1 MICGRLVR
9 ALIRRS
15 LEPIGPIACSFVT
28 RVVTARFYLSIK
40 VNQPLANSARSRFQ
54 RDRAIDSGETF
65 SRIFLVSTERFLIEI
80 YLSCYLTILLS
91 NAGVQFARSIVRETK
106 RKGKK
111 RQMLLS
117 RKKSLLTVKR
127 RKMERRVR
135 RMKTVAKE
143 MREIIARQLGGK
155 MDKDGQLA
163 QRSTDVLDTM
173 LRTTV
178 SLLRSGFLIL
188 SQKSKTGPKDVSLV
202 S

>member
-1 MICGRLVR
+1 MTVR
-9 ALIRRS
+9 
-15 LEPIGPIACSFVT
+15 
-28 RVVTARFYLSIK
+28 
-40 VNQPLANSARSRFQ
+40 
-54 RDRAIDSGETF
+54 IDSGETF

-80 YLSCYLTILLS
+80 YLSYYLTILLS
-91 NAGVQFARSIVRETK
+91 NADVQFARSIVRETK
-106 RKGKK
+106 RTDKK

-117 RKKSLLTVKR
+117 KKKSLLTVKR

-135 RMKTVAKE
+135 RMKTVGKE
-143 MREIIARQLGGK
+143 MREIIVRQLGGK
-155 MDKDGQLA
+155 MDKDEQLA
-163 QRSTDVLDTM
+163 QRSTDILDTM

>member
-1 MICGRLVR
+1 MTVR
-9 ALIRRS
+9 
-15 LEPIGPIACSFVT
+15 
-28 RVVTARFYLSIK
+28 
-40 VNQPLANSARSRFQ
+40 
-54 RDRAIDSGETF
+54 IDSGETF

-80 YLSCYLTILLS
+80 YLSYYLTILLS
-91 NAGVQFARSIVRETK
+91 NADVQFARSIVRETK
-106 RKGKK
+106 RTDKK

-117 RKKSLLTVKR
+117 KKKSLLTVKR

-135 RMKTVAKE
+135 RMKTVGKE
-143 MREIIARQLGGK
+143 MREIIVRQLGVK
-155 MDKDGQLA
+155 MDKDEQLA
-163 QRSTDVLDTM
+163 QRSTDILDTM

>member
-1 MICGRLVR
+1 MTVR
-9 ALIRRS
+9 
-15 LEPIGPIACSFVT
+15 
-28 RVVTARFYLSIK
+28 
-40 VNQPLANSARSRFQ
+40 
-54 RDRAIDSGETF
+54 IDSDETF

-80 YLSCYLTILLS
+80 YLSYYLTILLS
-91 NAGVQFARSIVRETK
+91 NADVQFARSIVRETK
-106 RKGKK
+106 RTDKK

-117 RKKSLLTVKR
+117 KKKSLLTVKR

-135 RMKTVAKE
+135 RMKTVGKE
-143 MREIIARQLGGK
+143 MREIIVRQLGGK
-155 MDKDGQLA
+155 MDKDEQLA
-163 QRSTDVLDTM
+163 QRSTDILDTM

>member
-1 MICGRLVR
+1 MTVR
-9 ALIRRS
+9 
-15 LEPIGPIACSFVT
+15 
-28 RVVTARFYLSIK
+28 
-40 VNQPLANSARSRFQ
+40 
-54 RDRAIDSGETF
+54 IDSGETF

-80 YLSCYLTILLS
+80 YLSYYLTILLS
-91 NAGVQFARSIVRETK
+91 NADVQFARSIVRETK
-106 RKGKK
+106 RTDKK

-117 RKKSLLTVKR
+117 KKKSLLTVKR

-135 RMKTVAKE
+135 RMKTVGKE
-143 MREIIARQLGGK
+143 MREIIVRQLGGK
-155 MDKDGQLA
+155 MDKDEQLA
-163 QRSTDVLDTM
+163 QRSTDVFDTM